1 MSYVW
6 DRLPIMS
13 NEELEELF
21 MKPAIQER
29 TLQPRREMNYSAF
42 LAILGYF
49 RQHGRGGGCWVWRGL
64 AFESLAHASTLQ
76 PQVRSMSI

>member
-6 DRLPIMS
+6 DRSPIMS

-42 LAILGYF
+42 LAILGYLAAWI
-49 RQHGRGGGCWVWRGL
+49 GGGYCFWWMALNGHFYVNRVVNAICGV
-64 AFESLAHASTLQ
+64 FGQ
-76 PQVRSMSI
+76 